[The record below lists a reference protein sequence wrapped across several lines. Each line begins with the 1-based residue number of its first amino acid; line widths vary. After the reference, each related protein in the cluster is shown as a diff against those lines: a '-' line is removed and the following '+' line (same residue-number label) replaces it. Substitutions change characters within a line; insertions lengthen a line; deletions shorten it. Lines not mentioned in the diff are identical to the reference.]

1 MSVDSPYIIKLQKYW
16 RNSNKNLTYLVLDL
30 CERNL
35 RQEIEKGITEEQKL
49 IYIEHII
56 RGIDALFERKIIHR
70 DLKFENILVTK

>member
-1 MSVDSPYIIKLQKYW
+1 M
-16 RNSNKNLTYLVLDL
+16 KNLTYLVLDL

-35 RQEIEKGITEEQKL
+35 RQEIEKGISEDQKL

-56 RGIDALFERKIIHR
+56 LGMDALFQRKIIHR